1 LFFALIA
8 FVCAERRLAPL
19 FNSNPDGK
27 AHLNTYI
34 VVYHP
39 MPKPKFAAELEQ
51 VRTNVKIVREFN
63 LVFQGYAA
71 VLDTESAVEAVRRNP
86 LVKYVEA
93 DGVATI
99 ADCVVPIEVDSW
111 GLTRVSQEILDLDFQ
126 YSYPTVAGTGVD
138 AYVCDT
144 GVYLEHN
151 DFEGRAFFDWKANSG
166 WSDTDRNGH
175 GTHVASTIG
184 GKEYGVARKV
194 TLRSVKILGDNGSG
208 TWEGVIA
215 GLEYVLGNALRTGKP
230 STINLSIQGGK
241 MQSVNDACDACFLQG
256 DIVVVAAAGNYNA
269 DACNFSPASA
279 PEALTVGSTDVAGM
293 GENQVDIRS
302 SFSNYGRNCVDVFA
316 PGSGITAAWI
326 GSPDAIRSISG
337 TSMACP
343 HVVGVASLLFSSGVD
358 SAAKVKDMVVN
369 SASKDQIDLSGSCSV
384 PACRDSPNLLVFNGC
399 THTQTTTTRND

>member
-1 LFFALIA
+1 MLTLFFALVA
-8 FVCAERRLAPL
+8 FVCAERLAPL
-19 FNSNPDGK
+19 LNSNPDGK

-34 VVYHP
+34 VVYNS
-39 MPKPKFAAELEQ
+39 MPSAKFATEMER
-51 VRTNVKIVREFN
+51 VRANMRIVREYS

-71 VLDTESAVEAVRRNP
+71 ILDTDTAVDAVRRNP

-99 ADCVVPIEVDSW
+99 ADCSLPVEVDSW

-126 YSYPTVAGTGVD
+126 YAYPTTAGTGVD

-144 GVYLEHN
+144 GIYLEHN
-151 DFEGRAFFDWKANSG
+151 DFEKRAIFDWKANNG
-166 WSDTDRNGH
+166 WTDTDRNGH

-215 GLEYVLGNALRTGKP
+215 GLEFVLGSALRTGKP

-256 DIVVVAAAGNYNA
+256 DIVVVAAAGNFNA
-269 DACNFSPASA
+269 DACGYSPASA
-279 PEALTVGSTDVAGM
+279 NEAITVGSTDVAGQ

-302 SFSNYGRNCVDVFA
+302 SFSNFGRGCVDVFA
-316 PGSGITAAWI
+316 PGSSITAAWI

-358 SAAKVKDMVVN
+358 SGAKVREIVVN
-369 SASKDQIDLSGSCSV
+369 TASKDQIDLQSSCTV
-384 PACRDSPNLLVFNGC
+384 PACRESPNLLVFNGC
-399 THTQTTTTRND
+399 THTSTTSRN